1 MPLTYAFRLAP
12 GPQAL
17 DQAMLAEKLGYER
30 VWSPEVPAFGH
41 DIWVHLARIA
51 ERTQR
56 IGIGPAVLI
65 PSYRHPV
72 AQASAIATLEHIAPG
87 RLMVAFGTGFT
98 GRIAL
103 GQKPLSW
110 EAMRRHLL
118 QVRALLRGEAVDI
131 DGGMAQLLASSGLLP
146 DRPIRTPLLLA
157 AQGPKGRAV
166 AKEIA
171 DGLVALRDPGLAPA
185 SASIESSCRR
195 STRRARSSTPFG
207 TYKPQPPTRS
217 ACRTRRHPMPA
228 ASSRRRAAT
237 PSEFCRERALIANSP
252 WPKQPV
258 SRQLPEDL
266 RGIQKGAGGD
276 PQAHVSRDH
285 GAHHE
290 RDGQNHRRHQGRAGR
305 HTVPPAPPIRK
316 TQGRRQLIGD
326 SSWRQN
332 GALAAM
338 AGQGCSSS
346 GKRGAFRCRKQLSG
360 SIPAISGSTHSIWRA
375 VMRPSA

>member
-17 DQAMLAEKLGYER
+17 DLAMLAEKLGYER

-103 GQKPLSW
+103 GQKPLTW

-118 QVRALLRGEAVDI
+118 QVRALLRGEAVAI
-131 DGGMAQLLASSGLLP
+131 DGGMAQLLASPGLLP

-171 DGLVALRDPGLAPA
+171 DGLVALRDPGQGFDPCLVSVNGTVLDPGETATSPRVRAAVAPLLGVIYHGTLARDPA
-185 SASIESSCRR
+185 AVRRLPNGQAWLDSVMKVPEQTRHLSVNRGHNWDISNGHDALIDTSAAEQM
-195 STRRARSSTPFG
+195 TFTGTPEALRARLAALEAAGATGVIFG
-207 TYKPQPPTRS
+207 TSGTDV
-217 ACRTRRHPMPA
+217 
-228 ASSRRRAAT
+228 
-237 PSEFCRERALIANSP
+237 ERELHAFARL
-252 WPKQPV
+252 V
-258 SRQLPEDL
+258 DL
-266 RGIQKGAGGD
+266 R
-276 PQAHVSRDH
+276 PR
-285 GAHHE
+285 
-290 RDGQNHRRHQGRAGR
+290 
-305 HTVPPAPPIRK
+305 
-316 TQGRRQLIGD
+316 
-326 SSWRQN
+326 
-332 GALAAM
+332 
-338 AGQGCSSS
+338 
-346 GKRGAFRCRKQLSG
+346 
-360 SIPAISGSTHSIWRA
+360 
-375 VMRPSA
+375 

>member
-110 EAMRRHLL
+110 EAMRHHLL
-118 QVRALLRGEAVDI
+118 QVRALLRGEAVDN

-171 DGLVALRDPGLAPA
+171 DGLVALRDPDRATARGLHA
-185 SASIESSCRR
+185 
-195 STRRARSSTPFG
+195 TARVAD
-207 TYKPQPPTRS
+207 R
-217 ACRTRRHPMPA
+217 RTRRHHSELRDSFRDA
-228 ASSRRRAAT
+228 RQWRWARLCCYVAS
-237 PSEFCRERALIANSP
+237 N
-252 WPKQPV
+252 
-258 SRQLPEDL
+258 
-266 RGIQKGAGGD
+266 
-276 PQAHVSRDH
+276 
-285 GAHHE
+285 
-290 RDGQNHRRHQGRAGR
+290 RHGRAGQSAAR
-305 HTVPPAPPIRK
+305 GAHENIAPRSVGGDRIGAGAWGYAHAHFPLSGFMECDLLRK
-316 TQGRRQLIGD
+316 RSV
-326 SSWRQN
+326 SS
-332 GALAAM
+332 ALA
-338 AGQGCSSS
+338 S
-346 GKRGAFRCRKQLSG
+346 KR
-360 SIPAISGSTHSIWRA
+360 
-375 VMRPSA
+375 

>member
-1 MPLTYAFRLAP
+1 MPLTYAFRLVP

-30 VWSPEVPAFGH
+30 IWSPEIPAFGH
-41 DIWVHLARIA
+41 DIWVHLARVA
-51 ERTQR
+51 ERTRR

-118 QVRALLRGEAVDI
+118 QVRALLQGEAVDI
-131 DGGMAQLLASSGLLP
+131 DDGMAQLLASPGLLP

-171 DGLVALRDPGLAPA
+171 DGLVVLRDPGQGFDPCLV
-185 SASIESSCRR
+185 SVS
-195 STRRARSSTPFG
+195 G
-207 TYKPQPPTRS
+207 TVLDPGET
-217 ACRTRRHPMPA
+217 
-228 ASSRRRAAT
+228 
-237 PSEFCRERALIANSP
+237 ANSP
-252 WPKQPV
+252 RVRAAVAPLLCTIYHSTLARDPEAVK
-258 SRQLPEDL
+258 RLPSGEAWLNSVMKVPEQIRHLEVNRGHNWDISNGHDTLIDTSAAEQMTFTGAPEALRARLGKLEAAGATGVIFGTSGTDL
-266 RGIQKGAGGD
+266 
-276 PQAHVSRDH
+276 
-285 GAHHE
+285 E
-290 RDGQNHRRHQGRAGR
+290 RELH
-305 HTVPPAPPIRK
+305 
-316 TQGRRQLIGD
+316 
-326 SSWRQN
+326 
-332 GALAAM
+332 
-338 AGQGCSSS
+338 
-346 GKRGAFRCRKQLSG
+346 AFARL
-360 SIPAISGSTHSIWRA
+360 
-375 VMRPSA
+375 VELRPM

>member
-118 QVRALLRGEAVDI
+118 QVRALLRGGRGHRRWHGAVA
-131 DGGMAQLLASSGLLP
+131 GLARPAARPP
-146 DRPIRTPLLLA
+146 DQDA
-157 AQGPKGRAV
+157 AAARSAGPKGRAV

-171 DGLVALRDPGLAPA
+171 DGLVALRDPGQGFDPCLV
-185 SASIESSCRR
+185 SVN
-195 STRRARSSTPFG
+195 G
-207 TYKPQPPTRS
+207 TVLDPGET
-217 ACRTRRHPMPA
+217 
-228 ASSRRRAAT
+228 
-237 PSEFCRERALIANSP
+237 ANSP
-252 WPKQPV
+252 ARARGVAPLLGTIYHGTLARDPEAV
-258 SRQLPEDL
+258 RRLPNGQAWLDSVMKVPEQTRHLVVNRGHNWDISNGHDALIDTSAAEQMTFTGTPEALRARLAKFEAAGATGVIFGTSGTDVERELHAFARLVDL
-266 RGIQKGAGGD
+266 R
-276 PQAHVSRDH
+276 PR
-285 GAHHE
+285 
-290 RDGQNHRRHQGRAGR
+290 
-305 HTVPPAPPIRK
+305 
-316 TQGRRQLIGD
+316 
-326 SSWRQN
+326 
-332 GALAAM
+332 
-338 AGQGCSSS
+338 
-346 GKRGAFRCRKQLSG
+346 
-360 SIPAISGSTHSIWRA
+360 
-375 VMRPSA
+375 